1 MCVCVW
7 VCVCDVWV
15 GVRECVCV
23 CVGREE
29 RNTRKNF
36 QITTIQL
43 KLRRYTS
50 KIVHNTY
57 VV

>member
-1 MCVCVW
+1 M
-7 VCVCDVWV
+7 

-23 CVGREE
+23 CGGREE